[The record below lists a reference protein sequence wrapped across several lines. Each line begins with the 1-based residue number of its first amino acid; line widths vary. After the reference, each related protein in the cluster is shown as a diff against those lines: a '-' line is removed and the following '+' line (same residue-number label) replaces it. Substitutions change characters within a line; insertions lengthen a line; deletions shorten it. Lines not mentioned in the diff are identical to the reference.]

1 MSSEAN
7 WKSKACYRGRDIIL
21 NIYLWRIF
29 VILRQSEELPP
40 ILKVIKQNTENQIK
54 KLNGNISS
62 YITCNTTGKGFRRIW
77 RRRKADLIQKK

>member
-7 WKSKACYRGRDIIL
+7 WKSKACYRGRDIL

-54 KLNGNISS
+54 KLNGNLSS
-62 YITCNTTGKGFRRIW
+62 YITCNMTGKDFRRIW